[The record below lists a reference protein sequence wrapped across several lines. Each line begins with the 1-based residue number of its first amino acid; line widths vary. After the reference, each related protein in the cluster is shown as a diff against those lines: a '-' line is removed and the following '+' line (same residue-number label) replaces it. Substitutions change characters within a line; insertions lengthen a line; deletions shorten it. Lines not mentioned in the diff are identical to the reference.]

1 MKDGTKYLRGLFLG
15 SHFVW
20 AVIGTAVCIVLA
32 QGGGHPPGIILIP
45 PALVVW
51 IAGHGVLW
59 AIRRLVLT
67 GRVFAAGSGNQR
79 APWPIVLIVVL
90 LGTGVASSVG
100 LIQLV
105 GTIVDGR
112 QYLFRGEMWTVTM
125 VIWSLHG
132 LCFVALLL
140 RRPLARWVTALL
152 SSGWAALFAW
162 QLFDHFHRRTAT
174 VAWSELAIA
183 IGLMCVLIL
192 LGYYTLASKRV
203 RAFLAS

>member
-1 MKDGTKYLRGLFLG
+1 MKDGAKYVRRAFLG
-15 SHFVW
+15 AHLVW
-20 AVIGTAVCIVLA
+20 ALIWAAVCALLT
-32 QGGGHPPGIILIP
+32 QGGGHPPPMILIP

-59 AIRRLVLT
+59 AIRRLALT
-67 GRVFAAGSGNQR
+67 GRVFAARTGKQR
-79 APWPIVLIVVL
+79 APWPFGLIVVL

-112 QYLFRGEMWTVTM
+112 RYLFRGEVWTVTM

-132 LCFVALLL
+132 LCFTGLLL
-140 RRPLARWVTALL
+140 RRRWSRWVTALL
-152 SSGWAALFAW
+152 SLGWAALFAW
-162 QLFDHFHRRTAT
+162 QLLDHAYRRTAT

-192 LGYYTLASKRV
+192 LGYYALASKRV
-203 RAFLAS
+203 RAFFES